1 MSVAQQ
7 DITAMN
13 TNITSWFYSL
23 PDDGRI
29 AGTAAEM
36 VTHRY
41 QYTTEQWKQNVL
53 WSVRRRQ
60 CTIRVLRTT
69 QQSLHVRQQ
78 QPQVNCRDDR
88 LTQSFRRRSSQP
100 ITWLTLTNKTDKNV
114 ASDKTAQ
121 KVTEHTRFYWCYV
134 LILHC
139 FYLTVIYLSYL
150 PENTRTKY
158 ISKKQTTQNTA
169 KQNDPGSVASYNA
182 RPGNNV
188 GLFYNAPEHTRGTR
202 YQIRWWST
210 YHTSTMNE

>member
-1 MSVAQQ
+1 VGIIQIQPVTKYSELYFHWCNNMSVAQQ

-121 KVTEHTRFYWCYV
+121 KVTEHTRFYWC
-134 LILHC
+134 
-139 FYLTVIYLSYL
+139 
-150 PENTRTKY
+150 
-158 ISKKQTTQNTA
+158 
-169 KQNDPGSVASYNA
+169 
-182 RPGNNV
+182 
-188 GLFYNAPEHTRGTR
+188 
-202 YQIRWWST
+202 
-210 YHTSTMNE
+210 